1 MIRLVANYSTFGLWI
16 MSVKDTAISIAQ
28 GGDITTIQLGLS
40 VLGGIYTIVL
50 IVNKI
55 LDGLINRK
63 KTKLENERLMR
74 DIWELDEN
82 LDIDE
87 RYK

>member
-1 MIRLVANYSTFGLWI
+1 MVRLIANYGTFGLWI
-16 MSVKDTAISIAQ
+16 MSIKDTAVSIVE

-87 RYK
+87 RHK

>member
-1 MIRLVANYSTFGLWI
+1 MVRLIANYGTFSLWI
-16 MSVKDTAISIAQ
+16 MSIKDTAVSVVE

-55 LDGLINRK
+55 LDGLVNRR

-82 LDIDE
+82 LDINE
-87 RYK
+87 RH

>member
-1 MIRLVANYSTFGLWI
+1 MVRLIANYGTFSLWI
-16 MSVKDTAISIAQ
+16 MSIKDTAVSVVE

-40 VLGGIYTIVL
+40 VLGGIYTVVL

-55 LDGLINRK
+55 LDGLVNRK

-82 LDIDE
+82 LDINE
-87 RYK
+87 RH